1 MYLCDCENGTGYAG
15 FEKTSIFSMNQK
27 KDSDSRLYCKME
39 PNRGGRFF
47 HTPGSVGG
55 KAVAFVGVK
64 GDNCFNKP
72 DGSDG
77 DQIFGIFFQIL
88 IFFNN
93 VGHEPQIAFNK
104 DVLCLQVS
112 LCVLLDVIL
121 FFRGGE
127 GIGK

>member
-93 VGHEPQIAFNK
+93 MRDKTQIVF
-104 DVLCLQVS
+104 DQDMFCLEVS
-112 LCVLLDVIL
+112 FCIFLNIIF
-121 FFRGGE
+121 FFRGR
-127 GIGK
+127 